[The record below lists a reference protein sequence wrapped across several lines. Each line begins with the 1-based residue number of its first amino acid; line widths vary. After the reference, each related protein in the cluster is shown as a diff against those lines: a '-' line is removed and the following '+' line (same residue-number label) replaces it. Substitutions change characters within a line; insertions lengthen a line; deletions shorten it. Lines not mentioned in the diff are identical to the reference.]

1 METHLQKEGDALY
14 GLQNAVERRRS
25 TSFDSM
31 RKQHSN
37 NAFVS
42 SWDSDVKRVAQSKVV
57 SAEGYS

>member
-14 GLQNAVERRRS
+14 GLQHAAERRRS

-37 NAFVS
+37 NEFVS